1 MCERVESR
9 RSAVYLFLVPSR
21 SPLHRFLKVAKWV
34 ALAFGCIVFVSFL
47 LFVSRAP
54 TLAHQARPSAQDL
67 NAARQVWQQLRV
79 GQGVAASNVRID
91 NQMVAGLAALA
102 RDASGVNRIR
112 ARLSEREVFVEAS
125 ISLPLGLWLN
135 GSASASGSHESFPP
149 VRVTLGRVEFP
160 PAAGRPLANLVRSI
174 LRLRGADVP
183 PIDQIVQGFST
194 RKTYLTAKIMLP
206 AKSGFVDELIAARS
220 SRVSPALA
228 EEILCRMAISQRA
241 EPVQTLSGLVR
252 RTFARRPVVDP
263 VSYNRAAFVALSMAV
278 VGDQAESL
286 VRGGAEIRQRCG
298 FPQADLL
305 LQGRA
310 DLAKH
315 WTFSA
320 ALTSVLGSRAAGY
333 LGEWKELKDS
343 SPNGS
348 GFSFVDLAA
357 DRAGVQ
363 TALKALAPLTATV
376 TRASLGGATD
386 DYLLPKLLQEAPE
399 GLSSASFVDRFGSLD
414 HKQYQKAVH
423 HIDEVLASERPALS
437 E

>member
-1 MCERVESR
+1 
-9 RSAVYLFLVPSR
+9 
-21 SPLHRFLKVAKWV
+21 V
-34 ALAFGCIVFVSFL
+34 ALAFGCIVLVSFL

-67 NAARQVWQQLRV
+67 DAARQVWQQLKV

-102 RDASGVNRIR
+102 RDASGVSRIK

-135 GSASASGSHESFPP
+135 GSASASGTHGSFPP
-149 VRVTLGRVEFP
+149 VRVTLGRVAFP
-160 PAAGRPLANLVRSI
+160 SAAGRPLANLFRSI

-183 PIDQIVQGFST
+183 PIDQIVQSFSIG
-194 RKTYLTAKIMLP
+194 KTYLTAKIMLP
-206 AKSGFVDELIAARS
+206 SKSGIVDDLIAARS
-220 SRVSPALA
+220 SRVSPARA
-228 EEILCRMAISQRA
+228 EEILCRMAFSQRA

-252 RTFARRPVVDP
+252 RTFARRPVGDP

-278 VGDQAESL
+278 VGDQADSL
-286 VRGGAEIRQRCG
+286 VRGGAELRQRCG
-298 FPQADLL
+298 FPQANLL

-333 LGEWKELKDS
+333 LGEWKEVKDS
-343 SPNGS
+343 NPNGS

-357 DRAGVQ
+357 NRAGVQ
-363 TALKALAPLTATV
+363 TALKGLAPLTASV
-376 TRASLGGATD
+376 TRARLSGATD

-399 GLSSASFVDRFGSLD
+399 GLSSTSFVDEFGSLD

-423 HIDEVLASERPALS
+423 HIDEVLASERPPLS
-437 E
+437 K